1 LVILKQLKIYFMAY
15 SVNLLTTVA
24 DCDSVILVAQKE
36 KSDLSFRK
44 TATERQKESYASNS
58 ISIDADIAATDAE
71 IAALIP
77 VVASLPAGA
86 AKDDNETRL
95 KKLELKKFLLA
106 QKDKNYGSVALLI
119 RENDLERIVQEA
131 AAVDAFIEA
140 VNARK
145 AAI

>member
-1 LVILKQLKIYFMAY
+1 
-15 SVNLLTTVA
+15 
-24 DCDSVILVAQKE
+24 
-36 KSDLSFRK
+36 
-44 TATERQKESYASNS
+44 
-58 ISIDADIAATDAE
+58 
-71 IAALIP
+71 

-106 QKDKNYGSVALLI
+106 QKDKNYGSVALLM
-119 RENDLERIVQEA
+119 RENDLERGVQEA
-131 AAVDAFIEA
+131 AAVDAFIAE